1 MGIIDRIKSGLGM
14 GPGQQPGSVRKKEKS
29 AEIDTRDRVN
39 ISGKKSDQDQGNLI
53 NPGKIPSGK
62 EDAPVDQAESTI
74 QQADSTLM
82 PKIPKKKV
90 DEGPNNPVNITMME
104 DLDQTVSS
112 QAVMENKLKGTLH
125 RMTAIAR
132 SVGGDFKM
140 DVEEGMGWAY
150 NFETNSI
157 TYPKQDLIDKHPD
170 YALGVILHESAH
182 RRYSRWFVE
191 PDFEENEPFLFLN
204 NAVEDPRVNNIQIS
218 RFAGA
223 KDFFKKIYDEDL
235 FKPEFGSSMTEQM
248 VEGMVKEGVDRED
261 AEKAVKKMGVKIPRH
276 TQYGLGLIYDWY
288 TDGKADPRIKDKKVK
303 KALKETAPIFREVF
317 KLKRDIMAKDLTPAE
332 SDKQAMESYLAV
344 RDKLWP
350 VFQKLVEEDKKS
362 LAKGLSGAGGSGKSG
377 KPGSK
382 SGKQGKPGKQGKQGQ
397 SGGSSGSQQSQQ
409 QQQSGGSGSSS
420 GSAGGSQQQQQQQQQ
435 SGGADESQ
443 QQDQKTGDKQNAG
456 GAGGAGGAEEKQVE
470 EKKDAQGAGG
480 AGKQEKDKD
489 KKPEQGEGAGAGA
502 GEGKMDP
509 EKAREIAEKVIENL
523 NKQIN
528 SQKFEEKDKNA
539 RRNNRQG
546 GNQSSQASKQGQQG
560 QQGNQAGQQGDK
572 SGQQD
577 NKAGDQNKQGG
588 DQSQPSGDGQKS
600 QGQGNNS
607 QGGSQGGQTSDIDLP
622 SLEDLL
628 QRKMEIEARNEA
640 MQSPY
645 DRYVY
650 DTCEF
655 SDEFSGELKNFIHEH
670 ERPKYVGNFHTGK
683 KLNLRRAMQSEAKY
697 QLTGEFDDEIWLRRE
712 DPQKRDHQF
721 IFVLDESGSMRGGE
735 KWENALKG
743 LVLCQE
749 ALDELEIDFGVIG
762 FSDNPQIHKNLEDK
776 FDENFRD
783 NELNQIMGS
792 PSGGTND
799 ADAVKIAL
807 NMLKHQDPEIQ
818 KTIVVITDGEGK
830 TEEMKKLIEEA
841 EQAGIKIVGVGI
853 GEGTSAVEAV
863 YKDKVKV
870 DRIAQLPTQLSDIV
884 REQVEDSYDSM

>member
-14 GPGQQPGSVRKKEKS
+14 GTGQQLGTPKKDKS
-29 AEIDTRDRVN
+29 AKIDTRDRVN
-39 ISGKKSDQDQGNLI
+39 ISGKKSDQDGLI
-53 NPGKIPSGK
+53 TPGK
-62 EDAPVDQAESTI
+62 AQQAKKDTPAD
-74 QQADSTLM
+74 QADSALPPLGGKKADM
-82 PKIPKKKV
+82 PGSSGVSGKPKKKV
-90 DEGPNNPVNITMME
+90 NAGPNNPTNIAMLE
-104 DLDQTVSS
+104 DIDQPVASPKD
-112 QAVMENKLKGTLH
+112 MENKLKNTIH

-140 DVEEGMGWAY
+140 GVEEGENWAY
-150 NFETNSI
+150 SFPTNTI

-191 PDFEENEPFLFLN
+191 PDLEKSEPFLFLN

-223 KDFFKKIYDEDL
+223 KDFFKKVYNEDL
-235 FKPEFGSSMTEQM
+235 FTPEFDSDIMNKL
-248 VEGMVKEGVDRED
+248 VEGMVKEGVDRKD
-261 AEKAVKKMGVKIPRH
+261 AEKAVKSMGVKIPRH
-276 TQYGLGLIYDWY
+276 IQYGLGLIYDWY
-288 TDGKADPRIKDKKVK
+288 TDGKMDPRIKDKNVK
-303 KALKETAPIFREVF
+303 KALKKTAPVFRKAFGLKREV
-317 KLKRDIMAKDLTPAE
+317 MGKDLTPAE
-332 SDKQAMESYLAV
+332 INKQAMEAYQVV

-350 VFQKLVEEDKKS
+350 EYQKLVEEDKNS
-362 LAKGLSGAGGSGKSG
+362 LAKGLSGAGGGKSNQ
-377 KPGSK
+377 
-382 SGKQGKPGKQGKQGQ
+382 SGKQGK
-397 SGGSSGSQQSQQ
+397 SGGSGKSEGKQQQQSGRSSGSGESSGSQQQSQQ
-409 QQQSGGSGSSS
+409 QQAGGSGVGFQEQQEQKS
-420 GSAGGSQQQQQQQQQ
+420 GDQQN
-435 SGGADESQ
+435 
-443 QQDQKTGDKQNAG
+443 TG
-456 GAGGAGGAEEKQVE
+456 GAGGAGDKQGE
-470 EKKDAQGAGG
+470 EKKLDQASGVGD
-480 AGKQEKDKD
+480 E
-489 KKPEQGEGAGAGA
+489 
-502 GEGKMDP
+502 KMDP
-509 EKAREIAEKVIENL
+509 EKAKEIAEKVIENL
-523 NKQIN
+523 DRELNG
-528 SQKFEEKDKNA
+528 QKFEEKAENA

-546 GNQSSQASKQGQQG
+546 GNQSSQAGKQSGEG
-560 QQGNQAGQQGDK
+560 KQGNQLGNQSNQSGNKSGDK
-572 SGQQD
+572 SQQ
-577 NKAGDQNKQGG
+577 NGNQQGG
-588 DQSQPSGDGQKS
+588 DSQKS
-600 QGQGNNS
+600 KGQGS
-607 QGGSQGGQTSDIDLP
+607 DSKGRGQGGQTSDIDLP
-622 SLEDLL
+622 SLEELL
-628 QRKMEIEARNEA
+628 DRKMEIEARNEA

-655 SDEFSGELKNFIHEH
+655 SDELSGELKNFMHEH
-670 ERPKYVGNFHTGK
+670 ERPRYIGNYRTGK
-683 KLNLRRAMQSEAKY
+683 KLNLRRAMQSEARY

-792 PSGGTND
+792 LSGGTND

-807 NMLKHQDPEIQ
+807 DMLKHQDPEKQ

-830 TEEMKKLIEEA
+830 SEEMKKLIEEA
-841 EQAGIKIVGVGI
+841 EEAGIKIIGVGI
-853 GEGTSAVEAV
+853 GEGTSAVGHV

-870 DRIAQLPTQLSDIV
+870 DRIAQLPTKLSDII
-884 REQVEDSYDSM
+884 REQVEDSYEIM